1 MNQGIKKRTNQKL
14 ILSKMEVEKE
24 IDELD
29 YANKVFALLIY
40 EMKDGDVFMINQK
53 VHPDNRVKFI
63 ETVKLFIECDYGRHL
78 GGYYIEFSN
87 DYSKIKKFNY
97 F

>member
-1 MNQGIKKRTNQKL
+1 
-14 ILSKMEVEKE
+14 MEVDKE

-29 YANKVFALLIY
+29 YANKVFALLIN
-40 EMKDGDVFMINQK
+40 EMKPGDVFIINQK
-53 VHPDNRVKFI
+53 VHPDNRVRFI

-78 GGYYIEFSN
+78 GGYFIEFSS
-87 DYSKIKKFNY
+87 DYDKIRKVNY